1 MTSSLFSRT
10 GNICAGGATTG
21 CPNCASNILLSLG
34 CSIEIP
40 TACYSAGWRAV
51 LIIGGSK
58 FRIARALR
66 QFMALKG
73 WFTCNGSIL
82 FIGAAT
88 PLRASAMPQPAIPLE
103 QVFLCRERTSA
114 RGGETGRAP
123 QKAPACRWRLRD
135 FRLDGILFIL
145 RKS

>member
-1 MTSSLFSRT
+1 MLYRDPDSVLQRWLAR
-10 GNICAGGATTG
+10 G
-21 CPNCASNILLSLG
+21 LDH
-34 CSIEIP
+34 
-40 TACYSAGWRAV
+40 WRFKV
-51 LIIGGSK
+51 PDSK
-58 FRIARALR
+58 GFE
-66 QFMALKG
+66 
-73 WFTCNGSIL
+73 
-82 FIGAAT
+82 AAT